1 MTNEILKRTF
11 LSRLSNSE
19 NLFWWAIGLAL
30 AVSIRLSL
38 FPFQSGDYVSHLGLW
53 YDYIQTHGGFSA
65 FSDNFSNYTP
75 PYLYLV
81 WIATK
86 LPVERLYAVKLIA
99 VPFDFLLAFITLLI
113 VRLKYQNKTAQLFS
127 ALAVLFAPTVIFN
140 SSLWGQSDAMYT
152 SFLLASVYY
161 VLKKKPVVAFL
172 FFSIAFSFKTQ
183 AILLS
188 PLFLVLYLKNRISFW
203 AVILLPV
210 TYFLFVIPAWIAGRP
225 LTDLMTMHWQQAET
239 FKQLTMNAPNLY
251 QWLPNDYE
259 LFGKFGILLAATS
272 VFLFCLAIYKSSVE
286 VEGELIIK
294 LSLVLALMLPFFLP
308 RMHER
313 YFFPAD
319 VIAIVYAF
327 YRPKYFFVPLVI
339 GLVSMFSYFPFLF
352 GKTVIGLSYL
362 AFIIA
367 AMLLLV
373 VVDTARGLYPGF
385 LNTK

>member
-1 MTNEILKRTF
+1 
-11 LSRLSNSE
+11 
-19 NLFWWAIGLAL
+19 
-30 AVSIRLSL
+30 
-38 FPFQSGDYVSHLGLW
+38 
-53 YDYIQTHGGFSA
+53 
-65 FSDNFSNYTP
+65 
-75 PYLYLV
+75 
-81 WIATK
+81 
-86 LPVERLYAVKLIA
+86 
-99 VPFDFLLAFITLLI
+99 
-113 VRLKYQNKTAQLFS
+113 
-127 ALAVLFAPTVIFN
+127 
-140 SSLWGQSDAMYT
+140 
-152 SFLLASVYY
+152 
-161 VLKKKPVVAFL
+161 
-172 FFSIAFSFKTQ
+172 
-183 AILLS
+183 
-188 PLFLVLYLKNRISFW
+188 
-203 AVILLPV
+203 
-210 TYFLFVIPAWIAGRP
+210 
-225 LTDLMTMHWQQAET
+225 MHWQQAET